1 MKAAGVNQVLS
12 CPGPTGSVP
21 DAVRKY
27 YPILD
32 FVPDAAKRLRKDS
45 KKAPGV
51 SQGLFSS

>member
-1 MKAAGVNQVLS
+1 MKAVGVNQALS
-12 CPGPTGSVP
+12 SPGPIGFVP

-32 FVPDAAKRLRKDS
+32 FVPDAAERLRKDS